1 MKITNTYQI
10 RNLHDGK
17 AEIFGRTAN
26 ESVNFLRNNHVH
38 NNDMVNMKKFFS
50 GTSQGGEES
59 ASQKVNRLG
68 FKVLAKSL
76 NVFETIR
83 TSNEVSVLKAGGRKI
98 WHLASNAFRKNV
110 AENERVVAMK
120 NDFKQ
125 KLDQA
130 REEEKRN

>member
-17 AEIFGRTAN
+17 AEIF
-26 ESVNFLRNNHVH
+26 
-38 NNDMVNMKKFFS
+38 